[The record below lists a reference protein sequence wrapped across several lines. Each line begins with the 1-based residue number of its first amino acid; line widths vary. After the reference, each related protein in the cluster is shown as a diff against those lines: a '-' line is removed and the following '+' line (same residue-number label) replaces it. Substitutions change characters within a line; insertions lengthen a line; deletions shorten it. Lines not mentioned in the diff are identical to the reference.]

1 VFLEGISPQE
11 RPPFDKEGRMMM
23 RLIGTVMGLALALA
37 PTLAH
42 AEGAGG
48 SYRGIAQI
56 YFTFITA
63 VLIYGVHDTFHNRKI
78 TLVGAVVII
87 GVMFGVLLPKG

>member
-1 VFLEGISPQE
+1 
-11 RPPFDKEGRMMM
+11 MM
-23 RLIGTVMGLALALA
+23 RFVGTVTGLALAFAPALA
-37 PTLAH
+37 W

-48 SYRGIAQI
+48 SYKGIAQI

-78 TLVGAVVII
+78 TIVGSIVII
-87 GVMFGVLLPKG
+87 GLMFGVLLPKG

>member
-1 VFLEGISPQE
+1 
-11 RPPFDKEGRMMM
+11 MT
-23 RLIGTVMGLALALA
+23 RLVGTLTGLALAFA
-37 PTLAH
+37 PAYAW

-56 YFTFITA
+56 YYTFITA
-63 VLIYGVHDTFHNRKI
+63 VLIYGVHDTFRNRNI
-78 TLVGAVVII
+78 TIVGAVVII

>member
-1 VFLEGISPQE
+1 M
-11 RPPFDKEGRMMM
+11 R
-23 RLIGTVMGLALALA
+23 RLIGTLAGLTLALTPAMA
-37 PTLAH
+37 W

-48 SYRGIAQI
+48 SYKGIAQI

-63 VLIYGVHDTFHNRKI
+63 VLIYGVHDTFRNRNVTI
-78 TLVGAVVII
+78 VGAIVII

>member
-1 VFLEGISPQE
+1 
-11 RPPFDKEGRMMM
+11 MM
-23 RLIGTVMGLALALA
+23 RLVGTVTGLALAFAPALA
-37 PTLAH
+37 W

-48 SYRGIAQI
+48 SYRGIAEI

-63 VLIYGVHDTFHNRKI
+63 VLIYGVHDIFHNRNI
-78 TLVGAVVII
+78 TIVGAVVII